1 LLNSIRNRSAK
12 AEDFRKLNSRI
23 LPGEPPRDAIVLTP
37 TNLAADTL
45 NQIRMDELETPL
57 QAFQGALEGKFSE
70 RDLPTGELLGLK
82 VGARVMCIAND
93 QMGRFVNGSL
103 GWIKFLGTKTEPYA
117 IVQLDGKDEPVRISQ
132 YTWTVVRTK
141 YVKKTDTLERE
152 QIGSF
157 RQLPLRLAWAVTI
170 HKSQGKSFDKVALD
184 LGNGAF
190 AAGQVYVALS
200 RCTSFEGLY
209 LVKPVTIQ
217 QIKLDGAVIRYLD
230 SWREDLKPPQLEIP
244 VYVKDWE

>member
-1 LLNSIRNRSAK
+1 
-12 AEDFRKLNSRI
+12 
-23 LPGEPPRDAIVLTP
+23 
-37 TNLAADTL
+37 
-45 NQIRMDELETPL
+45 
-57 QAFQGALEGKFSE
+57 
-70 RDLPTGELLGLK
+70 
-82 VGARVMCIAND
+82 MCIAND
-93 QMGRFVNGSL
+93 QMSRFVNGSL
-103 GWIKFLGTKTEPYA
+103 GWIKFLGTGTEPYA
-117 IVQLDGKDEPVRISQ
+117 VVQLDGKDAPIRISQ

-157 RQLPLRLAWAVTI
+157 KQLPPLRLAWAVTI

-184 LGNGAF
+184 LGDGAF

-200 RCTSFEGLY
+200 RCTSSEGLY

-230 SWREDLKPPQLEIP
+230 SWREAAPTAPPPKSRLTSKNGNENTVLELRLVP
-244 VYVKDWE
+244 TSRNTVYTTSSSS